1 MCYDKDVE
9 GNIKTFVK
17 GSLIMA
23 NELQRNN
30 GLFGDMMQDWFDNN
44 FFNNVNLP
52 FNSNYM
58 KTDIEETAK
67 QYRVK
72 VDMPGFDKKDIHISY
87 NDDLLTVTGHRDTF
101 DDESDKDGNIL
112 HSERRYGQMSRQYRL
127 PGVDLEQV
135 NAKYTDGVLILT
147 LPKLTKQANDG
158 KHIEI
163 D

>member
-1 MCYDKDVE
+1 
-9 GNIKTFVK
+9 
-17 GSLIMA
+17 MA

-112 HSERRYGQMSRQYRL
+112 HSERRN
-127 PGVDLEQV
+127 VDV
-135 NAKYTDGVLILT
+135 KRCTD
-147 LPKLTKQANDG
+147 
-158 KHIEI
+158 ER
-163 D
+163 

>member
-1 MCYDKDVE
+1 
-9 GNIKTFVK
+9 
-17 GSLIMA
+17 MA

-44 FFNNVNLP
+44 FFNNANWP

-127 PGVDLEQV
+127 PGVDLEKV